1 MADTKNLKITLHH
14 GLAGAT
20 HTQKAS
26 VHTLGLHRI
35 GQSVVR
41 PDEPSVRGLI
51 QVVRHLVT
59 VEEA

>member
-1 MADTKNLKITLHH
+1 MAEKKNLKITLHH
-14 GLAGAT
+14 GIAGAD
-20 HTQKAS
+20 HAQKAT

-51 QVVRHLVT
+51 KVVRHLVT
-59 VEEA
+59 VEEV